1 MGGGIGIVSVSGA
14 GALPPGLARAPSR
27 SVADTVYSSGQ
38 VERVARSFRHAP
50 AKTAPS
56 RASDR
61 AFRRGGE
68 GGPRG
73 RAQARGHSAAR
84 PAAMVFLGEEFFWR
98 AQNKKSECRRQKKKQ
113 QPPFFGEAL
122 NKPRSVWRGAAHP
135 FQRPEHTQSAHISQ
149 QVGQAAM
156 PASLPDLHLDALQCV
171 VDVGGLTPTDA
182 ACLALTCRSLADT
195 VRALAPSSVRLR
207 ATPGAAA
214 WLATGDRAA
223 ALTQLWVDVPWSRR
237 PRSAGV
243 SDGGASIIAA
253 LLASGAA
260 PRLARLDVCLPS
272 ASSGAPLPSLALAA
286 WLPPSPPALR
296 HLGVHGG
303 RPDATGVSL
312 TGVTSL
318 ALDACHASPLTTP
331 RLHPADVA
339 ALALPTLTPALRALD
354 IRGGLTVDGGGARP
368 PLPATLT
375 RVRSRDDA
383 SAPTRRALVAALL
396 ADLPDLASLDV
407 SVGQVG
413 GGVLG
418 PPPRRRVDVALS
430 MLQPATALPLAA
442 SLHPVWLA
450 DCLTSLTVTH
460 WASSTGPPTAVLDPL
475 AAARRLVAL
484 TLVDMG
490 AVSAAPPSL
499 AASLTSLTLHVPRR
513 RANREGATIDLVWP
527 AVGWPALRA
536 LEVSIGAAALCAV
549 DASGAPLPPAEVEA
563 AGAELG
569 ARLESVTFVAGG
581 GGAAAGWSGLQR
593 AVLSTLRA
601 PLWVDAHVP
610 APPTSEVASPASA
623 PYDGVTWPVAVA
635 ATDGGRLRDAL
646 PSVAE
651 GLPSHLRAALFGRGR
666 GGRGGLQAAVAAL
679 GRVRL
684 SPDEV
689 A

>member
-1 MGGGIGIVSVSGA
+1 MGA
-14 GALPPGLARAPSR
+14 
-27 SVADTVYSSGQ
+27 T
-38 VERVARSFRHAP
+38 
-50 AKTAPS
+50 T
-56 RASDR
+56 
-61 AFRRGGE
+61 
-68 GGPRG
+68 
-73 RAQARGHSAAR
+73 
-84 PAAMVFLGEEFFWR
+84 
-98 AQNKKSECRRQKKKQ
+98 RRQSVEGS
-113 QPPFFGEAL
+113 QPP
-122 NKPRSVWRGAAHP
+122 V
-135 FQRPEHTQSAHISQ
+135 
-149 QVGQAAM
+149 
-156 PASLPDLHLDALQCV
+156 SLPDLHLDALQTI

-182 ACLALTCRSLADT
+182 ACLALTCRALADT
-195 VRALAPSSVRLR
+195 VRELAPSSVRLR

-214 WLATGDRAA
+214 WLARGDRAA

-237 PRSAGV
+237 PRSAGGGD
-243 SDGGASIIAA
+243 DGAAIIAA

-260 PRLARLDVCLPS
+260 PRLARLDIALPL
-272 ASSGAPLPSLALAA
+272 ASSDVPMPSLALAV

-303 RPDATGVSL
+303 RPDATGVIL
-312 TGVTSL
+312 ARLTSL
-318 ALDACHASPLTTP
+318 ALDSCHVSPLTTP

-354 IRGGLTVDGGGARP
+354 IWEGLVAVGSGAPP
-368 PLPATLT
+368 PLPPSLT
-375 RVRSRDDA
+375 SVRSRADA
-383 SAPTRRALVAALL
+383 HAPTRRALVAALL
-396 ADLPDLASLDV
+396 ADLPALASLDV

-460 WASSTGPPTAVLDPL
+460 WASSTGPTTAALAPL

-513 RANREGATIDLVWP
+513 RSNREGATIDLVWP
-527 AVGWPALRA
+527 AGGWPALRA
-536 LEVSIGAAALCAV
+536 LEVSIGAVQLRAV
-549 DASGAPLPPAEVEA
+549 DAGGAPLPPAVVEA

-581 GGAAAGWSGLQR
+581 GAAAAGWSGLQR
-593 AVLSTLRA
+593 AVLSSLRVPLILDTL
-601 PLWVDAHVP
+601 VP
-610 APPTSEVASPASA
+610 SPHPADVASPSSA
-623 PYDGVTWPVAVA
+623 PWDGTTWPVTVVA
-635 ATDGGRLRDAL
+635 THGECLRDAL
-646 PSVAE
+646 ASVAD
-651 GLPSHLRAALFGRGR
+651 GLPSYLRAGLFGRSR
-666 GGRGGLQAAVAAL
+666 GGRGGIQEAVAL
-679 GRVRL
+679 MGRVRL